1 MEIKEKAVDY
11 IGDLIQNLGA
21 RVSKEIVVEATKYIP
36 FQYLFRVAIEDEG
49 ITVEFDRALIDD
61 LEIALEKYQNTSYFN
76 TLVSNVKFQVLIELG
91 VRGFLGNFPISDEI
105 INDKRDWIK
114 NYQVETHF
122 SPEMTELLYEGL
134 LQLTKFF
141 ESQIKKHERLKIP
154 YPEIK
159 ENKEWA
165 ESLIGYYSQHK
176 HLNSSGVGIRNLQF
190 LKTAVIIQIMGFEK
204 LRENERAPTTW
215 KTLNNKI
222 YDIVIELRKD
232 PFLEI
237 QPPEFIN
244 DIVAET

>member
-1 MEIKEKAVDY
+1 MEIKEKAVEY
-11 IGDLIQNLGA
+11 IGDLIENLGT

-36 FQYLFRVAIEDEG
+36 FQYLFRVALEDES

-122 SPEMTELLYEGL
+122 SPEITELLYEGL

-165 ESLIGYYSQHK
+165 ESLIGYYNQHK
-176 HLNSSGVGIRNLQF
+176 HLNSSGVGIRNLRF
-190 LKTAVIIQIMGFEK
+190 LKAAVIIHIMGFEK

-215 KTLNNKI
+215 KALNNKI

-244 DIVAET
+244 DIVAEA

>member
-11 IGDLIQNLGA
+11 IGDLIQNLGT

-36 FQYLFRVAIEDEG
+36 FQYLFRVALEDES

-61 LEIALEKYQNTSYFN
+61 LEIALEKYQKTSYFN

-165 ESLIGYYSQHK
+165 ESLIGYYNQHK

-190 LKTAVIIQIMGFEK
+190 LKAAVIIQIMDFEK

-215 KTLNNKI
+215 KALNNKI

-244 DIVAET
+244 DIVAEA

>member
-61 LEIALEKYQNTSYFN
+61 LEIALEKYQKTSYFS
-76 TLVSNVKFQVLIELG
+76 TLESNVKFQALIELG

-141 ESQIKKHERLKIP
+141 ESQIKKHERMKIP

>member
-141 ESQIKKHERLKIP
+141 ESQIKKHERMKIP